1 MAGYFNYLSQEV
13 TIKLDGLVSVY
24 QAKLSGDV
32 NALFTAA
39 ASLYVLW
46 AGYAI
51 MAGKMSSPV
60 RELVWRCVGMMMI
73 MMFADYSSGYLG
85 LVSDAIEGV
94 KGGLSGGETVW
105 DSLDKIWEINQNL
118 AMAVYAQDTS
128 TFQLQ
133 GAMAAFMVCVG
144 GAIMLAASG
153 VTFLINEV
161 TLRLILSTAPLFIF
175 FLMWGFLR
183 PMFNNWLQ
191 AIFANILTI
200 LFVGMVLDVA
210 LLFEGEMINKI
221 AAQASDSNLLIMGTM
236 ALVSGLMSAALIV
249 IAARLAKELAG
260 SGVEGIVASAPSEL
274 NKFLGGDKKPR
285 QPKQNPSPYSP
296 PSTPNSGGA
305 GDTPKMT
312 VAEKNQERLK
322 RYRGY

>member
-1 MAGYFNYLSQEV
+1 MAGYFKYLSQEV

-32 NALFTAA
+32 NTLFTAA

-73 MMFADYSSGYLG
+73 MIFADYSSGYLN
-85 LVSDAIEGV
+85 LVADAIEGV

-118 AMAVYAQDTS
+118 ATTVWHQDTS
-128 TFQLQ
+128 
-133 GAMAAFMVCVG
+133 AFPLLGGLSALMVCVG
-144 GAIMLAASG
+144 GALMLASSG
-153 VTFLINEV
+153 VTFLVNEV
-161 TLRLILSTAPLFIF
+161 TIRLLLSTAPLFIF
-175 FLMWGFLR
+175 CLMWGFLR

-200 LFVGMVLDVA
+200 LFVGMVLEVA
-210 LLFEGEMINKI
+210 LLFEGEMLNKI
-221 AAQASDSNLLIMGTM
+221 AVQANKSNLLVMGTM
-236 ALVSGLMSAALIV
+236 ALVSGLMSAALVV

-260 SGVEGIVASAPSEL
+260 SGVEGIVASAPSQL
-274 NKFLGGDKKPR
+274 NKFFGGDKRPP

-296 PSTPNSGGA
+296 QKSGGD
-305 GDTPKMT
+305 GDKPKMT
-312 VAEKNQERLK
+312 QAEKNAERLK